1 MKKNQTTTEETTYSV
16 REICALTGVTR
27 KTLFY
32 YDRIALLE
40 PYDRV
45 GVQNHKVYDAA
56 ALERLRQI
64 LLYRDAG
71 LQIEEIRSILDGEQD
86 RNTVLCRVLERLM
99 REAEQKKEQITRIR
113 VLMRE

>member
-1 MKKNQTTTEETTYSV
+1 MKKNQTTTEDITYSV

-32 YDRIALLE
+32 YDRIALLK

-45 GVQNHKVYDAA
+45 GVQSHKVYDAA
-56 ALERLRQI
+56 ALERLRRI

-71 LQIEEIRSILDGEQD
+71 LQIDEIRGILDGMAD
-86 RNTVLCRVLERLM
+86 KNTVLVQVLERLLA
-99 REAEQKKEQITRIR
+99 EAEQKAEQICRIKA
-113 VLMRE
+113 LMEE